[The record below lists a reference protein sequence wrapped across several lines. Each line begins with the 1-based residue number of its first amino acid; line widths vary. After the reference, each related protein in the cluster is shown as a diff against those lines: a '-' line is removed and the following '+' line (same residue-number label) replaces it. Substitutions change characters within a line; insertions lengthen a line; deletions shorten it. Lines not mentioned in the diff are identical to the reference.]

1 MRAGSVRSKS
11 TCGWLTTALA
21 AAGMMCLL
29 PAESAAQL
37 NGQNIKGDAGLKS
50 GSQAPPGAYV
60 AVPLWF
66 YSADKLRD
74 RNGDTLLSGSL
85 DSTVFG
91 VALNVV
97 TPKKLFGANYGFLVA
112 LPWAHNR
119 LQGTH
124 DFTSKSGIALTDMFI
139 QPISLGWHAPR
150 ADFILGYG
158 LYLPTGRYEDG
169 ASDNTGLGMWAHEF
183 IAGTTVYLNESKSLH
198 VATTMA
204 YDIQSEKKDSST
216 KVGDILNLEGGVG
229 ADFLGGGLSVGMAYY
244 GTFKVSAD
252 RFDSLLPG
260 LLIRGKNR
268 VWGIGPEVTLALASK
283 SMVYGFVTVRYQW
296 EAGGRTTTTGGAWN
310 ILASFPLKPIRIE

>member
-1 MRAGSVRSKS
+1 
-11 TCGWLTTALA
+11 
-21 AAGMMCLL
+21 MMCLL
-29 PAESAAQL
+29 PAEGAAQL

-119 LQGTH
+119 LQGTY

-296 EAGGRTTTTGGAWN
+296 ETGGRTTTTGGAWN